1 MLASDQALLTGILIG
16 FAALLGLLVGSFL
29 NVVIYRVP
37 LGKSIVSPPSSC
49 PSCGERIRGWDNI
62 PVLSWVLLRGK
73 CRTCGLPISA
83 RYPLIEASSAVLF
96 GFVGARFL
104 APIAE
109 AGVDAAF
116 VASTAIVGVAF
127 LHFAAISIALAAID
141 LDTHRLPN
149 VLTLPSY
156 IVAIVLFAIAALLS
170 GDWSGLLRS
179 VIAGAALFAAYFAMA
194 FAYPQGMG
202 LGDVKLAGLIGVY
215 LGWLGWGSVIVG
227 AFGAFVLGGAFSVFL
242 IATRRAGRKSGIP
255 FGPWMLAGAFVGVF
269 FGEHLWTGYLGLVG
283 LS

>member
-1 MLASDQALLTGILIG
+1 MIASEQLLLAAILIG
-16 FAALLGLLVGSFL
+16 FTAFLGLLVGSFL

-73 CRTCGLPISA
+73 CRTCRLPISA
-83 RYPLIEASSAVLF
+83 RYPLVEAATAVLF
-96 GFVGARFL
+96 GLVGARFL
-104 APIAE
+104 GPIAE
-109 AGVDAAF
+109 SGVDATF
-116 VASTAIVGVAF
+116 VVATAVVGVAF
-127 LHFAAISIALAAID
+127 LYFAAISIALAAID

-156 IVAIVLFAIAALLS
+156 IVAIVLFAIAAFLS
-170 GDWSGLLRS
+170 GDWPGLLRS
-179 VIAGAALFAAYFAMA
+179 AIAGAALFAAYFAMA